1 MATLAAVLLAFFGMM
16 GSRDSWRLTD
26 FSFRLHLPDFSEMQ
40 HNAQD
45 FIQGEGNSP
54 ELET

>member
-1 MATLAAVLLAFFGMM
+1 VATLAAVLLAFFGMM